1 MISSYDKEE
10 DILNVQLQEK
20 GYWKSVE
27 LPNGIVI
34 DITKDGKIMGIEI
47 LRASKI
53 FSGDVKK
60 VIEVA
65 NPASLPEPNYA

>member
-65 NPASLPEPNYA
+65 QPAS

>member
-34 DITKDGKIMGIEI
+34 DITKEGKIMSIEI

-65 NPASLPEPNYA
+65 KPAS

>member
-65 NPASLPEPNYA
+65 KPAS

>member
-1 MISSYDKEE
+1 MESWYDQEE
-10 DILNVQLQEK
+10 DILNVQLQEE
-20 GYWKSVE
+20 GYWKSIE

-34 DITKDGKIMGIEI
+34 DIAKDGKIMGIEI
-47 LRASKI
+47 LQASKI

-65 NPASLPEPNYA
+65 KNPVSKPKPN

>member
-1 MISSYDKEE
+1 MKSSYDKEE

-27 LPNGIVI
+27 LPNGIVL
-34 DITKDGKIMGIEI
+34 DLTKDGKIMGIEI

-53 FSGDVKK
+53 FSGDIKK
-60 VIEVA
+60 VIEA
-65 NPASLPEPNYA
+65 AQPAS

>member
-1 MISSYDKEE
+1 MERTWYDKEE
-10 DILNVQLQEK
+10 DILNIQLKEK

-34 DITKDGKIMGIEI
+34 DVAKDGSIIGIEI
-47 LRASKI
+47 LKASKV

-60 VIEVA
+60 VIELA
-65 NPASLPEPNYA
+65 ERSAA

>member
-34 DITKDGKIMGIEI
+34 DITKEGKIMSIEI

-53 FSGDVKK
+53 FSGDVRK

-65 NPASLPEPNYA
+65 QPAS

>member
-34 DITKDGKIMGIEI
+34 DITKDGNIMAIEI

-65 NPASLPEPNYA
+65 QPAS

>member
-34 DITKDGKIMGIEI
+34 DISKDGKIMGIEI

-65 NPASLPEPNYA
+65 KPAS

>member
-1 MISSYDKEE
+1 MHIQNIGCRKGSIDKMKSSYDKEE

-27 LPNGIVI
+27 LPNGIVL

-53 FSGDVKK
+53 FSS
-60 VIEVA
+60 ITI
-65 NPASLPEPNYA
+65 